1 VTTSQTP
8 SAVLQSLLDP
18 ARISGPTS
26 DDHGFLDLVSDQG
39 IDDTERRT
47 LAQQAMENPALARI
61 YEKVWRPAFTRA
73 FSFGGTA
80 TRSHTK
86 EIIDT
91 LRSRNAGLVLD
102 VACGPGLH
110 TRQLADGASGLVVG
124 LDLSI
129 PMLREAV
136 RSTTNEHVA
145 YLRADAHHLPF
156 ADDTFDAACCLA
168 ALYLIP
174 DPLQVID
181 EMTRVLKPGGIL
193 AIFTT
198 VDVKLARLPMVK
210 PTLSRVG
217 GLNVLG
223 RDEIPS
229 KLRRRGFTEISQRIA
244 GQGQFVT
251 ARK

>member
-1 VTTSQTP
+1 MPGQTSEE
-8 SAVLQSLLDP
+8 
-18 ARISGPTS
+18 
-26 DDHGFLDLVSDQG
+26 HGFLDLVTDVDPG
-39 IDDTERRT
+39 PPTI
-47 LAQQAMENPALARI
+47 AQRAMENPALARI

-80 TRSHTK
+80 TRSHTN

-91 LRSRNAGLVLD
+91 LRARNSGLILD

-110 TRQLADGASGLVVG
+110 TRQLAEDAGGLVVG

-136 RSTTNEHVA
+136 RATTNEHVA

-156 ADDTFDAACCLA
+156 ADETFDAACCLA

-174 DPLQVID
+174 EPHQVID
-181 EMTRVLKPGGIL
+181 EMIRVLKPGGSL
-193 AIFTT
+193 AIFTA
-198 VDVKLARLPMVK
+198 VDVLLARLPMVK
-210 PTLSRVG
+210 PTVSRVA

-223 RDEIPS
+223 RDEIPP
-229 KLRRRGFTEISQRIA
+229 KLHRRGFTEISQRIT

>member
-1 VTTSQTP
+1 MT
-8 SAVLQSLLDP
+8 ALRDLLDP
-18 ARISGPTS
+18 TRLPELTS
-26 DDHGFLDLVSDQG
+26 DEHGFLDLVA
-39 IDDTERRT
+39 DDSTDPRT
-47 LAQQAMENPALARI
+47 LAQRAMENPALARI

-80 TRSHTK
+80 TRSHTN
-86 EIIDT
+86 EIIDE
-91 LRSRNAGLVLD
+91 LRSRNAGFVLD

-110 TRQLADGASGLVVG
+110 TRQLADGADGLVVG

-136 RSTTNEHVA
+136 RSTAGEHVA

-156 ADDTFDAACCLA
+156 DDNTFDAACCLA

-181 EMTRVLKPGGIL
+181 EMSRVLKPGGIL
-193 AIFTT
+193 ATFTT
-198 VDVKLARLPMVK
+198 ADVKLTRLPMVK
-210 PTLSRVG
+210 PALHRVA

-223 RDEIPS
+223 LDEIPS
-229 KLRRRGFTEISQRIA
+229 KLRQRGFTEISQRIA
-244 GQGQFVT
+244 GQGQFIT
-251 ARK
+251 ARKSRTR

>member
-8 SAVLQSLLDP
+8 STVLRNLLDP
-18 ARISGPTS
+18 ARLSGQTS
-26 DDHGFLDLVSDQG
+26 DEHGFLDLVT
-39 IDDTERRT
+39 DDGTERRT
-47 LAQQAMENPALARI
+47 IAQRAMENPALARI

-80 TRSHTK
+80 TRSNTN
-86 EIIDT
+86 EIIDK
-91 LRSRNAGLVLD
+91 LRSRNAGHILD

-110 TRQLADGASGLVVG
+110 TRKLTDGAGGFVVG

-136 RSTTNEHVA
+136 RCTTGEHVA

-174 DPLQVID
+174 EPHLVID
-181 EMTRVLKPGGIL
+181 EMIRVLKPGGIL
-193 AIFTT
+193 AIFTSA
-198 VDVKLARLPMVK
+198 DVMLTRLPMVK
-210 PTLSRVG
+210 PTLNRVAG
-217 GLNVLG
+217 FNVLG

-229 KLRRRGFTEISQRIA
+229 KLRRRGFTEISQRIV

>member
-1 VTTSQTP
+1 
-8 SAVLQSLLDP
+8 LDP
-18 ARISGPTS
+18 TRLSGQAS
-26 DDHGFLDLVSDQG
+26 DEQGFLDLVTDAG
-39 IDDTERRT
+39 TGRRT
-47 LAQQAMENPALARI
+47 IAQRAMENRALARI

-80 TRSHTK
+80 TRSHTNG
-86 EIIDT
+86 IIDK
-91 LRSRNAGLVLD
+91 LRTRNAGLILD

-110 TRQLADGASGLVVG
+110 TRQLADGADGFVIG

-136 RSTTNEHVA
+136 RSTTSEHVA
-145 YLRADAHHLPF
+145 YLRTDAHDLPF

-174 DPLQVID
+174 DPHRVID
-181 EMTRVLKPGGIL
+181 EMIRVLKPGGIL
-193 AIFTT
+193 AIFTSA
-198 VDVKLARLPMVK
+198 DVKLARLPLVK

-217 GLNVLG
+217 GLNVFG
-223 RDEIPS
+223 RDEITS
-229 KLRRRGFTEISQRIA
+229 TLRRSGFTEISHEIA
-244 GQGQFVT
+244 GQGQFIT

>member
-1 VTTSQTP
+1 VTTSQT
-8 SAVLQSLLDP
+8 SSTVLQNLLDP
-18 ARISGPTS
+18 ARLAGQTS
-26 DDHGFLDLVSDQG
+26 DEHGFLDLVTDDG
-39 IDDTERRT
+39 IERMT
-47 LAQQAMENPALARI
+47 IAQRAMENPALARI

-80 TRSHTK
+80 TRSHTN
-86 EIIDT
+86 EAIDK
-91 LRSRNAGLVLD
+91 LRSRNAGHFLD

-110 TRQLADGASGLVVG
+110 TRKLGDGADGFVVG

-136 RSTTNEHVA
+136 RSTSNEHVA

-156 ADDTFDAACCLA
+156 ADGTFDAACCLA

-174 DPLQVID
+174 EPHQVID
-181 EMTRVLKPGGIL
+181 EMIRVLKPGGIL

-198 VDVKLARLPMVK
+198 ADVKLTRLPMVK
-210 PTLSRVG
+210 PTLSRVA

-229 KLRRRGFTEISQRIA
+229 KLHRRGFTEISQRIA
-244 GQGQFVT
+244 GQGQFIT